1 MDASEEATEEA
12 TEDAVEEA
20 TEEVEVM
27 EVNVERQIPIREVVE
42 I

>member
-27 EVNVERQIPIREVVE
+27 EVNVQSQIPIREVV
-42 I
+42 